1 MSRGMHIFLEV
12 MFEIREVLM
21 VGEVILINNLRELMV
36 VKVKK
41 VRGVRKGWERS

>member
-1 MSRGMHIFLEV
+1 MHIFLEV
-12 MFEIREVLM
+12 MFEVLM